1 LHRRNISQVVR
12 IVIPIALRVAISIT

>member
-12 IVIPIALRVAISIT
+12 IVIPIALWMAISVT

>member
-12 IVIPIALRVAISIT
+12 IVIPIALWVAISVT